1 MSIQVEHWSE
11 LTPPDPQELKTR
23 LQSEGYSV
31 FEWSDAPGTVYG
43 PHSHTEDQ
51 SHWIISGALELTV
64 ANESYTL
71 RAGDRDFLPA
81 NTTHSASVPG
91 NEPVR
96 YLIGSRTS

>member
-1 MSIQVEHWSE
+1 MSLRVERWNKSDKPIAQA
-11 LTPPDPQELKTR
+11 LRQR
-23 LQSEGYSV
+23 LESEGYSV

-43 PHSHTEDQ
+43 THSHAENQ

-64 ANESYTL
+64 DAKSYTL

-81 NTTHSASVPG
+81 NTAHSAFVPG

-96 YLIGSRTS
+96 YLIGAKY